1 MRSGLAARI
10 SLAGLFAVLLGGN
23 MDAQLVTKK
32 ALTLEAAKK
41 IAAAAEAEAL
51 KNKWNVVIS
60 IVDDGGH
67 LIYLQRMDGTQ
78 LASIEISQMKARTAL
93 MYKRPT
99 KALEDRLTGGAMN
112 VLILPGAAPMEGG
125 VPIIVDGEVI
135 GAVGSSGVLSPQ
147 DAQISSAGVAAIVK
161 PQ

>member
-1 MRSGLAARI
+1 MKLGIALLIGLCAIR
-10 SLAGLFAVLLGGN
+10 

-32 ALTLEAAKK
+32 ALTLEAVKK

-51 KNKWNVVIS
+51 KNKWSMAIS

-67 LIYLQRMDGTQ
+67 MLYFERMDGTQ
-78 LASIEISQMKARTAL
+78 LASIELAQMKARTAL
-93 MYKRPT
+93 LFRRPT
-99 KALEDRLTGGAMN
+99 KVLQGWLNGGAIN
-112 VLILPGAAPMEGG
+112 LLEQPGVAPDEGG

-135 GAVGSSGVLSPQ
+135 GAVGASGASGAQ
-147 DAQISSAGVAAIVK
+147 DAQVSAAGAAAIAT